1 MTSIRKIGD
10 KKMKTCDRC
19 GKNLGLIKFRY
30 STGHI
35 CKDCYKAA
43 SRNFTETV
51 REKSLEDI
59 SSIIENTSMGSLD
72 EDFQVSAKI
81 GNFLL
86 IDKKREKFHII
97 DRKADSGKSRIYR
110 FSDVK
115 HHEIIT
121 VPRLSSEELIHPTDN
136 TNKII
141 RSMSVKLTF
150 NSAETPYEIIVVST
164 PMRLNSR
171 AYKMSLDFVIR
182 ISAEF
187 DKYARKS
194 KIS

>member
-1 MTSIRKIGD
+1 MGNEMK
-10 KKMKTCDRC
+10 KTCDQC

-30 STGHI
+30 SDGHI

-59 SSIIENTSMGSLD
+59 SSIIDNSMRVSLD

-81 GNFLL
+81 GNFIL
-86 IDKKREKFHII
+86 IDKKRGKFSIVS
-97 DRKADSGKSRIYR
+97 RKNDFDISRIYR
-110 FSDVK
+110 FDDVK

-121 VPRLSSEELIHPTDN
+121 IPKLSAEELKLPTGNSD
-136 TNKII
+136 KVIK
-141 RSMSVKLTF
+141 SLSVKLAF
-150 NSAETPYEIIVVST
+150 NSDGKKEEIVVAST

-171 AYKMSLDFVIR
+171 AFKMSLDFANR
-182 ISAEF
+182 ISTEF
-187 DKYARKS
+187 DKHVSANNVS
-194 KIS
+194 

>member
-10 KKMKTCDRC
+10 KKMKTCDQC

-59 SSIIENTSMGSLD
+59 SSIIEDTTTGSLD

-97 DRKADSGKSRIYR
+97 DRKVDSVKSRTYR
-110 FSDVK
+110 FSNVK

-121 VPRLSSEELIHPTDN
+121 VPKLSSEELENPTDN

-150 NSAETPYEIIVVST
+150 NSAVTRDEIIVVST

-171 AYKMSLDFVIR
+171 AFKMSYGFCRKDILR
-182 ISAEF
+182 IS
-187 DKYARKS
+187 KVYS
-194 KIS
+194 